1 MKNLDLVEKDYFGL
15 QFMDT
20 HQVGH
25 WLDPTKKIK
34 KQVKI
39 GPPYTLH
46 FRVKFYAAEPHELG
60 EELTRYHFF
69 LQVKQDIARN
79 KLEVPQRTA
88 VDLAAYSLQSQLGDY
103 DAELHGDDYMAE
115 FKFFPDQN
123 RELEVQIRK
132 KHKALV
138 GLNPAECEVNFLRI
152 VKGMDFYGVNLHS
165 VVDQHKI
172 EYELG
177 LTPRGILVAREK
189 KKVGLHYWPRIA
201 KMTFKKKNYLLDVQE
216 EDRQVHSYI
225 YTLSSAQAAK
235 HLWKCAVEHHT
246 FFRLVKPANKPKRTS
261 SFLRFG
267 SRFRYSGRTE
277 YQTQKDSR
285 LSARKSLKFKRAT
298 SERFTKRSTIGYI
311 RVGSRV
317 WGKALNGDFYRG
329 MVTGVGQMVH
339 IKFDNGDTIA
349 HDRSDPECVVFDK
362 DPDPQE
368 IQFGTRV
375 IAHWPTLP
383 AYLSGKVIGI
393 DPHKYYVEYDDGDK
407 HHNTIQQM
415 RILKPPLYFGPGTN
429 ARKIKKSE
437 SMKVTSLTGRAV
449 ITTELPKPDKS
460 NGAPKT
466 STVSMETPATV
477 AQATVAAKSDDDR
490 NQPET
495 TFARSTSLPATVRAP
510 PEGSFDEKQKKAR
523 NKSSAGTSKQKAPL
537 DVFSLP
543 ETDIDSG
550 ITVACEASKGTRRN
564 IHTFDM
570 TGKDTA
576 RGVAR
581 SNPETMRAYRTG
593 SPTAQLIVP
602 RNAPFAPNF
611 QEDSGDK
618 GSSRAYRNLDAQR
631 AFHVF
636 VPRAS
641 RASRDHSKRL
651 TYIPTMSYHAVHRYR
666 KRTSLPDL
674 REFLEQEEA
683 EKQAKRNIEGS
694 PKALNRT
701 ASLNDLAKASPES
714 SRQTPLSMDNLG
726 INTSP
731 VDNDAPVTNWPPQ
744 EPHYQPTSATTRSMF
759 VTDL

>member
-1 MKNLDLVEKDYFGL
+1 M
-15 QFMDT
+15 
-20 HQVGH
+20 
-25 WLDPTKKIK
+25 
-34 KQVKI
+34 
-39 GPPYTLH
+39 
-46 FRVKFYAAEPHELG
+46 
-60 EELTRYHFF
+60 
-69 LQVKQDIARN
+69 
-79 KLEVPQRTA
+79 
-88 VDLAAYSLQSQLGDY
+88 
-103 DAELHGDDYMAE
+103 
-115 FKFFPDQN
+115 
-123 RELEVQIRK
+123 
-132 KHKALV
+132 
-138 GLNPAECEVNFLRI
+138 
-152 VKGMDFYGVNLHS
+152 
-165 VVDQHKI
+165 VV
-172 EYELG
+172 L
-177 LTPRGILVAREK
+177 
-189 KKVGLHYWPRIA
+189 
-201 KMTFKKKNYLLDVQE
+201 
-216 EDRQVHSYI
+216 
-225 YTLSSAQAAK
+225 
-235 HLWKCAVEHHT
+235 
-246 FFRLVKPANKPKRTS
+246 
-261 SFLRFG
+261 
-267 SRFRYSGRTE
+267 
-277 YQTQKDSR
+277 
-285 LSARKSLKFKRAT
+285 
-298 SERFTKRSTIGYI
+298 
-311 RVGSRV
+311 
-317 WGKALNGDFYRG
+317 
-329 MVTGVGQMVH
+329 TGV
-339 IKFDNGDTIA
+339 
-349 HDRSDPECVVFDK
+349 
-362 DPDPQE
+362 
-368 IQFGTRV
+368 
-375 IAHWPTLP
+375 
-383 AYLSGKVIGI
+383 
-393 DPHKYYVEYDDGDK
+393 
-407 HHNTIQQM
+407 
-415 RILKPPLYFGPGTN
+415 LKPPLHFLSNDIMILVEHNTLLYIGPGTN